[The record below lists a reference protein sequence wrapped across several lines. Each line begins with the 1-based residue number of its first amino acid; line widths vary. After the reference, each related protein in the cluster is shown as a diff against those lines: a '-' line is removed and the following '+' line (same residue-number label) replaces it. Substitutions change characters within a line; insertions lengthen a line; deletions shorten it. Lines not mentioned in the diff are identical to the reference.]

1 MRMRSVA
8 LLASAIALAT
18 PAAASAQSYSA
29 GLRCYEIND
38 FSCAFS
44 HWMPLAQS
52 GMTRAQY
59 RIGAFYAEGTGVPV
73 DRAEAYKWLSIAAN
87 KGDRT
92 AAEAIQSIGPTMSQA
107 EIEEGMRR
115 AGDYRS
121 GRRGRY

>member
-1 MRMRSVA
+1 MRMRSIA
-8 LLASAIALAT
+8 LLASAIALAA
-18 PAAASAQSYSA
+18 PAAASAQDYGS

-38 FSCAFS
+38 FGCALS

-59 RIGAFYAEGTGVPV
+59 RVGSAYAEGTGVPV
-73 DRAEAYKWLSIAAN
+73 DKAEAYKWLSIAAA

-92 AAEAIQSIGPTMSQA
+92 AAEAIDSIGPTMSRA

-115 AGDYRS
+115 VGEFRS
-121 GRRGRY
+121 MRRGRI